1 MNESVEIDI
10 RALLK
15 VLVKKAWLIVLCA
28 VIAGAAFLGYTVAFV
43 TPMYQ
48 ASVTFYVNNGNN
60 GGSVDSA
67 DLAVSLKLVNSY
79 VNIIKKDNVL
89 DKVIDTAGL
98 NITTEQVRSMLTAE
112 VVDET
117 EMFDVKILSPDPVM
131 SLKLANAVAD
141 VAPVAISAIINGSNA
156 TVVDYAKL
164 PTSRHSPSYTQ
175 NTIIGV
181 IVGAI
186 GAVVAILICSMMDVH
201 IKTEEDLM
209 RICPIPVV
217 GMIPDVADELST
229 SRARKSE
236 LDKE

>member
-98 NITTEQVRSMLTAE
+98 NVTTEQVRSMLTAE

-186 GAVVAILICSMMDVH
+186 GAVAAILICSMMDVH